1 MSLRWGRVLPLALF
15 VAGVLGGIGAWIDY
29 RRAPPRSAD
38 FQDLGGPLNSP
49 ETSQGTRRDLDQE
62 TAKAVIIG
70 LRGLTD
76 MRLRAAPARNEAILL
91 LGQIQAA
98 TQANLDNFGI
108 SATELPLCPTGP
120 LSAQGKPWTTAC
132 KQAWAVLGWTPR
144 ASTMD
149 GELPAVLCRYM
160 IQPDTQGDMQ
170 AFALCDEYSD
180 GELEVYQVGPIGPV
194 LALDEPE
201 FSPPWAR
208 RDGEGLA
215 LDKPALDKP
224 PLEAE

>member
-1 MSLRWGRVLPLALF
+1 M
-15 VAGVLGGIGAWIDY
+15 DH
-29 RRAPPRSAD
+29 RRAPVRISD
-38 FQDLGGPLNSP
+38 TQDLSAPIGNP
-49 ETSQGTRRDLDQE
+49 ELRKGSRRDLDQE
-62 TAKAVIIG
+62 TAKAVIVG
-70 LRGLTD
+70 LRALTE
-76 MRLRAAPARNEAILL
+76 MRQRETPARNEAILL

-98 TQANLDNFGI
+98 TQANLDHVGI
-108 SATELPLCPTGP
+108 SATEFPLCPTGP

-132 KQAWAVLGWTPR
+132 KQAWAVLGWVPQNGN
-144 ASTMD
+144 D
-149 GELPAVLCRYM
+149 QELSKVLCRYM
-160 IQPDTQGDMQ
+160 IHPDTQGDMQ

-194 LALDEPE
+194 LTLEEPE

-215 LDKPALDKP
+215 RGKLALDKP